1 MLENAHIAAA
11 GAGVELRR
19 SGVME
24 KRQSSQKRT
33 KSWLVPTI
41 VIVAVAALSALAFT
55 GGSKS
60 QASANSNTT
69 SSSTAQPTQP
79 ASLARRMPNDP
90 LAIGRVNAPVV
101 LIEYSE
107 FQCPFCGMFT
117 RNTQPTLIKKYVATG
132 ILRIEWRDF
141 PYLGPESTTAALA
154 SRAAAN
160 QGKFWQYHDALFAH
174 QFFPNSDHLTVPYL
188 TGIAENL
195 GLNLEK
201 FKTDMNSAATKG
213 AVAADFSE
221 GQSIG
226 VTGTPSFLVNSTPI
240 VGAQPLQVFEQAID
254 VAAAQATTKT
264 K

>member
-1 MLENAHIAAA
+1 
-11 GAGVELRR
+11 
-19 SGVME
+19 ME
-24 KRQSSQKRT
+24 KRRSSQKRM

-41 VIVAVAALSALAFT
+41 VIAAAAALFALAST

-60 QASANSNTT
+60 QTSANPKTT
-69 SSSTAQPTQP
+69 SSSVGQPAQPTGP
-79 ASLARRMPNDP
+79 ARRIPGDP
-90 LAIGRVNAPVV
+90 LAMGRVNAPVV

-107 FQCPFCGMFT
+107 FQCPFCGMFS
-117 RNTQPTLIKKYVATG
+117 RNTQPDLIKKYVTNG
-132 ILRIEWRDF
+132 TLRIEWRDF

-154 SRAAAN
+154 SRAAAD

-174 QFFPNSDHLTVPYL
+174 QFSPNSGHLTVPYL
-188 TGIAENL
+188 IGIAQNV
-195 GLNLEK
+195 GLNVEK
-201 FKTDMNSAATKG
+201 FKTDMNSAATKNEV
-213 AVAADFSE
+213 AVDFSE

-254 VAAAQATTKT
+254 SAAAQATTKT

>member
-1 MLENAHIAAA
+1 
-11 GAGVELRR
+11 
-19 SGVME
+19 ME
-24 KRQSSQKRT
+24 KRRSSQKRA
-33 KSWLVPTI
+33 KPWLIPAI
-41 VIVAVAALSALAFT
+41 VILAVLTLSALALT
-55 GGSKS
+55 GGSRSK
-60 QASANSNTT
+60 ASTNATTNSATAVAP
-69 SSSTAQPTQP
+69 AQPP
-79 ASLARRMPNDP
+79 SLARRIPGDP
-90 LAIGRVNAPVV
+90 LALGSVNAPVV
-101 LIEYSE
+101 LVEYSE

-117 RNTQPTLIKKYVATG
+117 RNTQPILVKKYVANGT
-132 ILRIEWRDF
+132 LRIEWRDF

-160 QGKFWQYHDALFAH
+160 QGKFWEYHDALFAH
-174 QFFPNSDHLTVPYL
+174 QFFPNSNHLTVPYL
-188 TGIAENL
+188 TSIANNL

-201 FKTDMNSAATKG
+201 FKTDMNSAATKN

-254 VAAAQATTKT
+254 LAAAQATKKT